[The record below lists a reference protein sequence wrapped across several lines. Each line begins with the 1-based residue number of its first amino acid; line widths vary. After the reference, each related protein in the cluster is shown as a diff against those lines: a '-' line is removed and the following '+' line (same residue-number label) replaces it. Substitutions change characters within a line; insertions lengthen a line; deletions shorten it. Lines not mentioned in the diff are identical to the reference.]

1 MSNKNEIA
9 WNYIKLYPM
18 SRRGLY
24 NLWRKK
30 KEQTKKHLELEKYKT
45 NKMVVFPHKF

>member
-30 KEQTKKHLELEKYKT
+30 KRT
-45 NKMVVFPHKF
+45 N